1 VYKAFVD
8 TETMPFLDG
17 VLAVVKEIPYSAS
30 GGYITPLPDWIPEVK
45 LVYRYDHYQ
54 ITFDTTEDL
63 RQLVEEN
70 GKKTR
75 LLLRAD
81 PEGWAKIIASW
92 QQIGQLFDRRWF
104 SQELA
109 IAYDLDRNAHQPSLV
124 RGKLVFYATRL
135 GLSKSS
141 FPHSL
146 FRVFVSQSTLSISK
160 EVLIEDVSSG
170 MKKQFRSPE

>member
-1 VYKAFVD
+1 MYKAFVD

-17 VLAVVKEIPYSAS
+17 VLAVVKEIPYSER

-54 ITFDTTEDL
+54 RTFDTTDDL

-70 GKKTR
+70 EKKTR

-81 PEGWAKIIASW
+81 PEGWAKVIASW

-109 IAYDLDRNAHQPSLV
+109 TAYDLD
-124 RGKLVFYATRL
+124 
-135 GLSKSS
+135 
-141 FPHSL
+141 
-146 FRVFVSQSTLSISK
+146 
-160 EVLIEDVSSG
+160 
-170 MKKQFRSPE
+170 